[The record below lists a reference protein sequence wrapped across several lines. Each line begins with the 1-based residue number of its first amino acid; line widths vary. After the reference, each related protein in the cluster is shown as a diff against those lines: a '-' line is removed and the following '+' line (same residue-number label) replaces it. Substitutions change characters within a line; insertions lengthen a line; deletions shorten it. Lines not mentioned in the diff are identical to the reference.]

1 MANKIE
7 TSSKNKKQRINL
19 NQTYINLR
27 VTRGELSLKF
37 LMVKT
42 NCMTTSHIYQW
53 PLHLLTNQIAHQ
65 GFRIFNWLR
74 LHITWLPHRLLKH
87 HSQKTVLLRTPITQM
102 ILFNQGMLL
111 QGSNHFL
118 MTKFS
123 NIITLS
129 TITSQFNSNQGQN
142 STYFYEFLLFCTCV
156 QDLSWETTLSLVQT
170 QEFCVSL
177 YHALQQELLS
187 QWPWMQK
194 ISLFP
199 RKHDQLLNIDYQQI
213 LYVPNMQVNRNE
225 NALIAPLPKTTSVH
239 QSNHVQN
246 VFAFHIN

>member
-1 MANKIE
+1 MATPTIDQSNRSPRFSNCQLTKTTYHLTRTDNDFHTGCWNI
-7 TSSKNKKQRINL
+7 THKKQSFSGLQSPRWSSSIKVCYSRV
-19 NQTYINLR
+19 QTIFLWQS
-27 VTRGELSLKF
+27 SL
-37 LMVKT
+37 T
-42 NCMTTSHIYQW
+42 
-53 PLHLLTNQIAHQ
+53 
-65 GFRIFNWLR
+65 
-74 LHITWLPHRLLKH
+74 
-87 HSQKTVLLRTPITQM
+87 
-102 ILFNQGMLL
+102 
-111 QGSNHFL
+111 
-118 MTKFS
+118 
-123 NIITLS
+123 ITLS

-213 LYVPNMQVNRNE
+213 LYVPNMQVNHNE